1 MTPDGAETGED
12 LDLGLDV
19 EVLRRRRTIV
29 ATLAVLLLLL
39 GTMAVTAYY
48 FLRPA
53 STDLHHIAAMAE
65 KTVQFAIGTDYR
77 YVFPFFEEMDV
88 AAGQDDDY
96 VVTGWVQVISLDG
109 RSEIVNFEC
118 TVVPGQNAEWMPGTL
133 TLRR

>member
-19 EVLRRRRTIV
+19 DVLRRRRTIV
-29 ATLAVLLLLL
+29 TTLAVLLLLL
-39 GTMAVTAYY
+39 GTMTVAAYH

-53 STDLHHIAAMAE
+53 HTDLHEIAATAE

-77 YVFPFFEEMDV
+77 YLFPFFEELDI
-88 AAGQDDDY
+88 ASGEDDEY
-96 VVTGWVQVISLDG
+96 VVTGWVQVISLNG
-109 RSEIVNFEC
+109 RSEIVHFDC